1 MKWKKVVLSLGFLPK
16 FHEIWRF
23 WRFWAEFSAKFEK
36 KILGVKNYPFSSIIH
51 VSIVFGNGHLQ
62 SAGPKILGHIIYRWK
77 DIEKFYPV
85 KVVRAWTIY
94 MESCKFQLK
103 LPLFRDFADF
113 VESSKYRSGSE
124 NWSNGTY
131 YIPLE
136 SSWEGLSSESGQS
149 LDNLYG
155 KLQNP
160 VEVAHFL
167 QFRGFCWIWFIQ
179 IGVLKLIKWDIFYTV
194 GKILKS
200 SIQWKWSEP
209 GQFIWQAAKSSW
221 SCPFFAISRILLNPV
236 NTDWGLRTDQMR
248 HILYRW
254 KDKKKFHPV
263 KVVRAWTIIWQA
275 SKSSWSCP
283 FFAIL
288 RFGKYRPGS

>member
-1 MKWKKVVLSLGFLPK
+1 MKWKKVVHSLGFLPK

-77 DIEKFYPV
+77 DLEKFYPV

-160 VEVAHFL
+160 VEVANFL
-167 QFRGFCWIWFIQ
+167 QFHGFF
-179 IGVLKLIKWDIFYTV
+179 
-194 GKILKS
+194 
-200 SIQWKWSEP
+200 
-209 GQFIWQAAKSSW
+209 
-221 SCPFFAISRILLNPV
+221 LNPV
-236 NTDWGLRTDQMR
+236 NTDRGFKTDQMR

>member
-1 MKWKKVVLSLGFLPK
+1 MDSKSKIFPWDIKRFGFGSPLKFGFFENRLFSWNERKWCWALFFCPNFMKFGGFEGFGLNFQPNLK
-16 FHEIWRF
+16 
-23 WRFWAEFSAKFEK
+23 K
-36 KILGVKNYPFSSIIH
+36 KIGVKNYPFSSIIH

-167 QFRGFCWIWFIQ
+167 RFRWFCWI
-179 IGVLKLIKWDIFYTV
+179 LLI
-194 GKILKS
+194 
-200 SIQWKWSEP
+200 
-209 GQFIWQAAKSSW
+209 
-221 SCPFFAISRILLNPV
+221 
-236 NTDWGLRTDQMR
+236 
-248 HILYRW
+248 
-254 KDKKKFHPV
+254 
-263 KVVRAWTIIWQA
+263 
-275 SKSSWSCP
+275 
-283 FFAIL
+283 
-288 RFGKYRPGS
+288 

>member
-36 KILGVKNYPFSSIIH
+36 KNLGVKNYPFSSIIH

-62 SAGPKILGHIIYRWK
+62 SAGPKILGHIIYHWK

-167 QFRGFCWIWFIQ
+167 RFRWFCWI
-179 IGVLKLIKWDIFYTV
+179 LLI
-194 GKILKS
+194 
-200 SIQWKWSEP
+200 
-209 GQFIWQAAKSSW
+209 
-221 SCPFFAISRILLNPV
+221 
-236 NTDWGLRTDQMR
+236 
-248 HILYRW
+248 
-254 KDKKKFHPV
+254 
-263 KVVRAWTIIWQA
+263 
-275 SKSSWSCP
+275 
-283 FFAIL
+283 
-288 RFGKYRPGS
+288 